1 MRRINRIRQIAKDL
15 GIENW
20 NTIQASTRDNKRA
33 MIRSPKGTL
42 IHFGQYPYN
51 GVGTFIDHGDVK
63 IRDAWRKRHMKI
75 KNKDGNL
82 VYKDQ
87 ESASYY
93 SFNLLW

>member
-1 MRRINRIRQIAKDL
+1 MRRINRIRQIARDM
-15 GIENW
+15 GIQNW
-20 NTIQASTRDNKRA
+20 NTIKASTRDNKRA
-33 MIRSPKGTL
+33 MIISPTKKL
-42 IHFGQYPYN
+42 IHFGQYPYDK
-51 GVGTFIDHGDVK
+51 GTFIDHGDTK

-82 VYKDQ
+82 VYKDP